1 MNKLIILSTIFL
13 MSCAHNTQYKR
24 HSWATVKYTVRE
36 YYYPIAS
43 KPVAAKPTDNVKPIK
58 KPSKPVKKKT
68 SRLNCERVFK
78 EINQCMQR

>member
-13 MSCAHNTQYKR
+13 VSCANTRYKR

-43 KPVAAKPTDNVKPIK
+43 NPVTAKPIDNVKPIK
-58 KPSKPVKKKT
+58 KPSKPVKKKA
-68 SRLNCERVFK
+68 SRLDCAKVFK
-78 EINQCMQR
+78 EINQCMQK